1 MAPSLSTGKISMSI
15 KDNSAVSF
23 HYSLTDD
30 EGQQLDSSAGK
41 EPLAYLHGA
50 GNIIPG
56 LENALTGKAVGD
68 SMTVAVSAAEGYG
81 EVQQELIQDV
91 PRTSFQGVE
100 QIEVGMQFEAQTGQ
114 GGTVPVTVTAVTDE
128 TVTVDGNHPLAGKNL
143 NFDVSIEAV
152 RDATAEELEH
162 GHVHGPGGHHH

>member
-1 MAPSLSTGKISMSI
+1 MMSI

-91 PRTSFQGVE
+91 PRTSFQGIE

-162 GHVHGPGGHHH
+162 GHVHGPGGHEH

>member
-1 MAPSLSTGKISMSI
+1 MSI

-23 HYSLTDD
+23 HYSLADD

-100 QIEVGMQFEAQTGQ
+100 HIEVGMQFEAQTGQ

-162 GHVHGPGGHHH
+162 GHVHGPGGHEH

>member
-1 MAPSLSTGKISMSI
+1 MSI

-23 HYSLTDD
+23 HYSLADD

-143 NFDVSIEAV
+143 NFDISIEAV

-162 GHVHGPGGHHH
+162 GHVHGPGGHEH

>member
-1 MAPSLSTGKISMSI
+1 MSI

-23 HYSLTDD
+23 HYSLADD

-91 PRTSFQGVE
+91 PRTSF
-100 QIEVGMQFEAQTGQ
+100 
-114 GGTVPVTVTAVTDE
+114 
-128 TVTVDGNHPLAGKNL
+128 
-143 NFDVSIEAV
+143 
-152 RDATAEELEH
+152 
-162 GHVHGPGGHHH
+162 

>member
-1 MAPSLSTGKISMSI
+1 MSI

-23 HYSLTDD
+23 HYSLADD

-143 NFDVSIEAV
+143 NLMYPLKLFVMPLQKNWSMVMCMVQAGMSIKFSPA
-152 RDATAEELEH
+152 
-162 GHVHGPGGHHH
+162 

>member
-1 MAPSLSTGKISMSI
+1 MTI
-15 KDNSAVSF
+15 KENSAVSF
-23 HYSLTDD
+23 HYTLTDD
-30 EGQQLDSSAGK
+30 DGQQLDSSAGK

-68 SMTVAVSAAEGYG
+68 SMSVAVSAAEGYG
-81 EVQQELIQDV
+81 EVQNELIQDV
-91 PRTSFQGVE
+91 PRTSFQGVDE
-100 QIEVGMQFEAQTGQ
+100 IEVGMQFEAQTGQ
-114 GGTVPVTVTAVTDE
+114 GGTVPVTVTAVSDE

-152 RDATAEELEH
+152 RDATEEELEH
-162 GHVHGPGGHHH
+162 GHVVAHGGHEH

>member
-1 MAPSLSTGKISMSI
+1 MSI

-91 PRTSFQGVE
+91 PRTSFQGIE

-162 GHVHGPGGHHH
+162 GHVHGPGGHEH

>member
-1 MAPSLSTGKISMSI
+1 MSI

-162 GHVHGPGGHHH
+162 SHVHGPGGHEH